1 MLEGGKGVVHRFVM
15 HVRANHSEV
24 FASYTLERWD
34 MFLLALL
41 WFVPPREYEIVIFGF
56 GGDGSRL
63 FLAVYGGGCGVS
75 RRWMFVGEGVE
86 TSRCD
91 DGRANH
97 SEVLGVAPSN
107 VGQVLGS
114 AAAVCTSW

>member
-1 MLEGGKGVVHRFVM
+1 M
-15 HVRANHSEV
+15 
-24 FASYTLERWD
+24 
-34 MFLLALL
+34 
-41 WFVPPREYEIVIFGF
+41 IFGVE
-56 GGDGSRL
+56 GDGSRL
-63 FLAVYGGGCGVS
+63 FLAVYGGGCGV
-75 RRWMFVGEGVE
+75 RWGGLFVGEGVE

-107 VGQVLGS
+107 VGQVLAS